1 MQSGVHL
8 KVFVT
13 EHARHGGELLYEWI
27 LEQAKSLGI
36 PGGSAFRAIAGFG
49 RHGVL
54 HEEGFFELAGNLP
67 VQLEFIVS
75 EAQADRLLQAIEKAG
90 LDLVYAR
97 MAVDFSLTRPRA
109 RPD

>member
-1 MQSGVHL
+1 MDLGVHL
-8 KVFVT
+8 KIFVT
-13 EHARHGGELLYEWI
+13 EHERQDGELLYEWI
-27 LEQAKSLGI
+27 LERAKKLGI

-67 VQLEFIVS
+67 VQLEFIVND
-75 EAQADRLLQAIEKAG
+75 AQADQLLAMVKAAG

-97 MAVDFSLTRPRA
+97 MPVEFGLTRGKG
-109 RPD
+109 

>member
-1 MQSGVHL
+1 MAQGVHL
-8 KVFVT
+8 KIFVA
-13 EHARHGGELLYEWI
+13 EHERHDGELLYEWI
-27 LEQAKSLGI
+27 LERAKKLGI

-75 EAQADRLLQAIEKAG
+75 DAQADQLLAMFKAAG
-90 LDLVYAR
+90 LNLVYAR
-97 MAVDFSLTRPRA
+97 LPVEFGLTRGKG
-109 RPD
+109 